1 MVFQG
6 NFAELAAK
14 MRAAAR
20 SSARPSI
27 STTTSWPA
35 AAVPV
40 SRMGTE
46 TSRRSSGSKPWM
58 PSSLASSAR
67 SGSISSGTSLSAV
80 DLPSIRSNSKE
91 ILDVYLKG
99 AVRETTKKSYD
110 YYWKRYKKFCSQ
122 TELLISKA
130 ESIGLFLVHL
140 AESSKGNS
148 SSLIAKHAIK
158 FHLKLMSPF
167 KKAATDNYFISRIS
181 KSIKKKFKR
190 PVKKAKRFTSELTS
204 KLVLQLLSSGS
215 FKDERTAIFVLMQ
228 FCFFARYEEVAK
240 LTKECV
246 HVIPPSHVKITFPSA
261 KNFDS
266 WDAQTSW
273 VSGNQGGA
281 VDPVKLIKVYMDK
294 LPVNVVWLFPNFR
307 KGRKNTITF
316 IDSPV
321 SYDNMLK
328 LLRDGLERIGLKG
341 KDYSLHGLRTGATSE
356 AANSAKKVDKKD
368 LKRHGR
374 WKSDGMVDHYHQL
387 SLDKKLA
394 PSRALGLYDS

>member
-40 SRMGTE
+40 SMMGTE

-99 AVRETTKKSYD
+99 AVRESTKKSYD

-148 SSLIAKHAIK
+148 RSLIAKHAF
-158 FHLKLMSPF
+158 FHLL
-167 KKAATDNYFISRIS
+167 
-181 KSIKKKFKR
+181 
-190 PVKKAKRFTSELTS
+190 
-204 KLVLQLLSSGS
+204 
-215 FKDERTAIFVLMQ
+215 
-228 FCFFARYEEVAK
+228 
-240 LTKECV
+240 
-246 HVIPPSHVKITFPSA
+246 
-261 KNFDS
+261 
-266 WDAQTSW
+266 
-273 VSGNQGGA
+273 
-281 VDPVKLIKVYMDK
+281 
-294 LPVNVVWLFPNFR
+294 
-307 KGRKNTITF
+307 
-316 IDSPV
+316 
-321 SYDNMLK
+321 
-328 LLRDGLERIGLKG
+328 
-341 KDYSLHGLRTGATSE
+341 
-356 AANSAKKVDKKD
+356 
-368 LKRHGR
+368 
-374 WKSDGMVDHYHQL
+374 
-387 SLDKKLA
+387 
-394 PSRALGLYDS
+394 